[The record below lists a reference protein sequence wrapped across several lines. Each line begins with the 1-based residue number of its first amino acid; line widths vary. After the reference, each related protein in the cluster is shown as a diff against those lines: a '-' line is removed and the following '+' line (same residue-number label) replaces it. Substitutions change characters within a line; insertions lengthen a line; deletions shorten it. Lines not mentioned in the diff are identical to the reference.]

1 MVCTNPVTNTLSSG
15 SLVQVPTILN
25 GVFFGG
31 LLLMFAYMYRYDD
44 RVIKGT
50 PISSV
55 RQSNSV
61 T

>member
-1 MVCTNPVTNTLSSG
+1 MVCANPVTNTLSSS

-31 LLLMFAYMYRYDD
+31 LLLMFAYMYNYDD

-50 PISSV
+50 PMPSV
-55 RQSNSV
+55 RQSNSAK
-61 T
+61 